1 MKNKLDPDS
10 VRARSDYVFTPVIT
24 TVAFPL
30 LLFGRGK
37 KTGAPQENQPKP
49 TRKKKPKGLAVA
61 KYELTENS
69 VKFFATKGFP
79 KKRWVMLKE
88 IPFAEIT
95 NVESFGNELSLTWN
109 SAVYEFVLKKSE
121 SFNGLRDHL
130 LGILD
135 GQKHEAQDNTEAV
148 ELRKSELSRVV
159 NGSIDIVDLSFDIL
173 MGLHAKRVD
182 WVRLEKCA
190 ARLGDS
196 WSFSGQTLAPL
207 NLDFT
212 GISATI
218 KKQTSKDTSKEAYG
232 ILRQV
237 YVYFDGLKPD
247 DGQKENVLNI
257 ENAKA
262 AVQAYYMLND
272 ALFGKIVGDA
282 DSAKEMAALGN
293 TLMRLAG
300 ASKVKVD
307 ADELRVAV
315 EWLGLSADGETAAK
329 DARAIFRNQLKNL

>member
-37 KTGAPQENQPKP
+37 KTGAPQEKQPKP

-69 VKFFATKGFP
+69 VKFFASKGFR

-88 IPFAEIT
+88 IPFAEIA

-109 SAVYEFVLKKSE
+109 GAVYKFVLKKSE
-121 SFNGLRDHL
+121 SFNVLRDQL

-135 GQKHEAQDNTEAV
+135 GQKHETQDNTEAV
-148 ELRKSELSRVV
+148 KLRKSELARVV

-182 WVRLEKCA
+182 WIHLEKSA
-190 ARLGDS
+190 ERLGS
-196 WSFSGQTLAPL
+196 NWSFSGQTLATL

-212 GISATI
+212 GISAAV
-218 KKQTSKDTSKEAYG
+218 KKQAPKDTSKEAFG
-232 ILRQV
+232 ILKQV

-247 DGQKENVLNI
+247 DGQKENVLNF

-262 AVQAYYMLND
+262 TVQAYYMLND

-282 DSAKEMAALGN
+282 DNAKEMAALEN

-300 ASKVKVD
+300 ASNFKVNAEELKVS
-307 ADELRVAV
+307 V
-315 EWLGLSADGETAAK
+315 EWLRLSANGETAVE

>member
-1 MKNKLDPDS
+1 MKNKRDPDS

-69 VKFFATKGFP
+69 VKFFAAKGFP

-95 NVESFGNELSLTWN
+95 KVESFDNELSLTCN
-109 SAVYEFVLKKSE
+109 GAVYEFALKKSE
-121 SFNGLRDHL
+121 SFNALRDQL
-130 LGILD
+130 LDILD
-135 GQKHEAQDNTEAV
+135 DQQHETKDQTEAIK
-148 ELRKSELSRVV
+148 LRKSELARVV
-159 NGSIDIVDLSFDIL
+159 NSSIDIIDLSFDIL
-173 MGLHAKRVD
+173 MGLHTKRVD
-182 WVRLEKCA
+182 WIRIEKSA
-190 ARLGDS
+190 DRLGNN
-196 WSFSGQTLAPL
+196 WSFSGQTLSPL

-212 GISATI
+212 GISAAV
-218 KKQTSKDTSKEAYG
+218 KKQASKDTSKEAYDV
-232 ILRQV
+232 LKQV

-247 DGQKENVLNI
+247 NDQKENVLNF

-262 AVQAYYMLND
+262 AVLAYYMLND
-272 ALFGKIVGDA
+272 ALFGKIVGDN
-282 DSAKEMAALGN
+282 DNAKENAALEN
-293 TLMRLAG
+293 TLMRLAS
-300 ASKVKVD
+300 ASNVKVNTE
-307 ADELRVAV
+307 ELKVTV
-315 EWLGLSADGETAAK
+315 EWLELSADGETAAK
-329 DARAIFRNQLKNL
+329 DARALFRNQLKNL